1 MKLDVAT
8 PQAVRIEFGRI
19 DWYPENRES
28 DHEFVVID
36 TWFSVVSH
44 ADAVVDQRKGRV
56 VGLGCATNFTCL
68 KVTKGREIPGDACPV
83 DAKGRGRRGR
93 GQSAAMVDVLKVPPE
108 ITLLASTPKF
118 PWTPLSRT
126 MKPPP
131 VTKSHG
137 FGGGGALTEPPGS
150 PPVRA
155 NTATNTNKM
164 EIVLRI
170 VAPPC
175 DYCACFTNSLTRLH
189 PPADD
194 VRRV

>member
-1 MKLDVAT
+1 MKLDVAN

-93 GQSAAMVDVLKVPPE
+93 GQSAAMVDVLKVPPQ
-108 ITLLASTPKF
+108 ITILASA
-118 PWTPLSRT
+118 R
-126 MKPPP
+126 
-131 VTKSHG
+131 H
-137 FGGGGALTEPPGS
+137 TEISVG
-150 PPVRA
+150 
-155 NTATNTNKM
+155 T
-164 EIVLRI
+164 I
-170 VAPPC
+170 VA
-175 DYCACFTNSLTRLH
+175 
-189 PPADD
+189 DD
-194 VRRV
+194 EAAPGHEVAWIRQGRGTDRTTWESSCQGQYRYEYEQDGDRSTHC